1 MHCGDKPAA
10 EPGKSYDLRTAPRLI
25 TRRAALASGR
35 VSLITIGELRSTRD
49 TGMFEMNVSIVQR
62 VDRIHSKRVRGG
74 GRIYVQEYRNQ
85 QVIRDGYTASSSTSS
100 RRTHPTFQGRPQ
112 AQYFGEHTKSAMS
125 SFGST
130 RPSGR
135 SRRIYAI

>member
-35 VSLITIGELRSTRD
+35 VSLIIIGELRSTRD

-74 GRIYVQEYRNQ
+74 AHICTRIQ
-85 QVIRDGYTASSSTSS
+85 
-100 RRTHPTFQGRPQ
+100 
-112 AQYFGEHTKSAMS
+112 KSAS
-125 SFGST
+125 DT
-130 RPSGR
+130 RW
-135 SRRIYAI
+135 IYSIIINFVS